1 MQRRPVYMHYA
12 LDIRTFLFSHYFYTG
27 VRIAIGVVGLT
38 LLVFNVADMPT
49 TMTVFLGALCT
60 SLMDLPSPLR
70 HKFNEMLAGVLLC
83 TVVMLVI
90 SLCAPVPW
98 LVSAMMVVVSFFA
111 SMMVVYGKKTMPLQ
125 FAALMVMTLSMENQ
139 VPIADAFLHAG
150 LFLGGGL
157 GYLAYSMTV
166 SWFLRRRIKQQV
178 LAEALFELARY
189 LRIKADF
196 YDVRHDLANQ
206 FNQLVR
212 QQIVVADKQQASRDL
227 ILRDLHTK
235 QDGLLVQVHL
245 SMLELYEQVLSTH
258 ADYALLRQ
266 HFGESDVM
274 IFLRDLATKAAQD
287 IESIAYAITRKK
299 ASEPSVNY
307 KAELR
312 AVQFEMQELAQPGP
326 RQASQEALT
335 LLRVTYNKIRDI
347 IEFIG
352 QVHQATQNPV
362 DPLPILPGS
371 DMTPFLTQ
379 QKFKFN
385 MLLVNLRWQSPI
397 FRFAIRVAL
406 AVTTGLWIAGL
417 LPYMAHGY
425 WIVLTIVII
434 LKPNFSATKQR
445 MADRLIGTVIG
456 CLITMLILRFVH
468 NPLGQLAVLFA
479 ASVAAPAFTYIKYRY
494 TAIAASV
501 QILMLLNLLVPAGH
515 QGVIGERLID
525 TLIGVVIATVFS
537 YVLPAWE
544 YRDLPKLLRN
554 VLKSS
559 QRYLTASRD
568 LLEGKVKDDFFY
580 RVCRKGFMDS
590 LAALIS
596 ALVRM
601 MDEPA
606 TKQRAVRELNRFIVQ
621 NYLVAA
627 HIAALRLMLRRHQ
640 ENMPQSAVA
649 RLIEETYLE
658 ASQHLAEAQ
667 RLLAPKPRKRGGAVV
682 VSPEAAEDKALSG
695 KIELIGPV
703 TPEPVPAEASA
714 WSGWDNLRRRTSLL
728 NQDLKEI
735 VSQTEAIDRVLR
747 KTPD

>member
-1 MQRRPVYMHYA
+1 MHYA

-38 LLVFNVADMPT
+38 MLVYNVADMPT

-83 TVVMLVI
+83 TLVMLVI
-90 SLCAPVPW
+90 SLCAPIPW
-98 LVSAMMVVVSFFA
+98 LVGAMMVVVSFFA

-139 VPIADAFLHAG
+139 VPISAALTNCA

-157 GYLAYSMTV
+157 GYLAYSMVV

-196 YDVRHDLANQ
+196 YDVRHDLAAQ

-227 ILRDLHTK
+227 ILRDLYTK

-258 ADYALLRQ
+258 ADYAFLRD
-266 HFGESDVM
+266 HFGDKDVM
-274 IFLRDLATKAAQD
+274 IFLRDLANKTAED

-299 ASEPSVNY
+299 ASAPTVNY

-312 AVQFEMQELAQPGP
+312 AIQYEMQQMAQPGP
-326 RQASQEALT
+326 NQASEEALT
-335 LLRVTYNKIRDI
+335 ILRVTYNKIRDI
-347 IEFIG
+347 IELIG
-352 QVHQATQNPV
+352 QLHQATQNPV

-406 AVTTGLWIAGL
+406 AVTTGLWISSH

-445 MADRLIGTVIG
+445 VADRLIGTIIG
-456 CLITMLILRFVH
+456 CLITALILRFVH
-468 NPLGQLAVLFA
+468 NPMGLMAVLFA
-479 ASVAAPAFTYIKYRY
+479 ASVAAPAFTYVKYRY

-501 QILMLLNLLVPAGH
+501 QILMLLNLLLPAGH
-515 QGVIGERLID
+515 QGVVSERLID
-525 TLIGVVIATVFS
+525 TVIGVVIATIFS

-554 VLKSS
+554 VLKAS

-568 LLEGKVKDDFFY
+568 MLEGKVKDDFFY

-601 MDEPA
+601 MDEPV
-606 TKQRAVRELNRFIVQ
+606 TKHRAVKELNRFIVQ

-640 ENMPQSAVA
+640 ENIPQGSVNQ
-649 RLIEETYLE
+649 LIESTYLE
-658 ASQHLAEAQ
+658 ASEQLAEAQ
-667 RLLAPKPRKRGGAVV
+667 RILAPKSKKRSGAVT
-682 VSPEAAEDKALSG
+682 VSPEAPENKALSA
-695 KIELIGPV
+695 KIELVGPV
-703 TPEPVPAEASA
+703 TPEPVSAETSA
-714 WSGWDNLRRRTSLL
+714 WSGWSTLQRRTSLL
-728 NQDLKEI
+728 NQDLREI
-735 VSQTEAIDRVLR
+735 VAQTTAIDNILR
-747 KTPD
+747 QN

>member
-1 MQRRPVYMHYA
+1 MHYA

-38 LLVFNVADMPT
+38 MLVYNVADMQT

-83 TVVMLVI
+83 TLVMLVI

-111 SMMVVYGKKTMPLQ
+111 SMMVVYGKKTLPLQ
-125 FAALMVMTLSMENQ
+125 FAALLVMTLSMENQ
-139 VPIADAFLHAG
+139 MPMSDAFLHAAF
-150 LFLGGGL
+150 FLGGGL
-157 GYLAYSMTV
+157 GYLAYSMVV

-196 YDVRHDLANQ
+196 YDVRHDLAAQ

-227 ILRDLHTK
+227 ILRDLYTK

-258 ADYALLRQ
+258 ADYAFLRN
-266 HFGESDVM
+266 HFGDGDVM
-274 IFLRDLATKAAQD
+274 IFLRDLANKAGED

-299 ASEPSVNY
+299 ESTPTVNY

-312 AVQFEMQELAQPGP
+312 AMQFEMQRLAEPGP
-326 RQASQEALT
+326 GRASEEALT
-335 LLRVTYNKIRDI
+335 ILRVTYNKIRDI
-347 IEFIG
+347 IELIG
-352 QVHQATQNPV
+352 QLHLATRTPV
-362 DPLPILPGS
+362 DPIPILPGS

-397 FRFAIRVAL
+397 FRFAVRVAL
-406 AVTTGLWIAGL
+406 AVTAGLWIASL

-445 MADRLIGTVIG
+445 MADRLIGTIIG
-456 CLITMLILRFVH
+456 CLLTALILRFVH
-468 NPLGQLAVLFA
+468 NPMGLLAALFA

-515 QGVIGERLID
+515 QGAIGERLID
-525 TLIGVVIATVFS
+525 TVIGVVIATLFS

-554 VLKSS
+554 VLKAS

-568 LLEGKVKDDFFY
+568 MLEGKVKDDFFY

-606 TKQRAVRELNRFIVQ
+606 TKHRAVKELNRFIVQ

-627 HIAALRLMLRRHQ
+627 HIAALRLMLRPHQ
-640 ENMPQSAVA
+640 ENIPQGPVNK
-649 RLIEETYLE
+649 LIEDTYLE
-658 ASQHLAEAQ
+658 ASDQLAEAQ
-667 RLLAPKPRKRGGAVV
+667 RILTPQPRRRAGAAT
-682 VSPEAAEDKALSG
+682 VSPPEPEHKALSA
-695 KIELIGPV
+695 KVELVGPV
-703 TPEPVPAEASA
+703 TPQPQPAEASA
-714 WSGWDNLRRRTSLL
+714 WPGWLTLQRRTSLL
-728 NQDLKEI
+728 TQDLREI
-735 VSQTEAIDRVLR
+735 VVQTEAIEKILR
-747 KTPD
+747 NS

>member
-1 MQRRPVYMHYA
+1 M
-12 LDIRTFLFSHYFYTG
+12 
-27 VRIAIGVVGLT
+27 RIAIGVVGLT
-38 LLVFNVADMPT
+38 MLVYNVADMPT

-83 TVVMLVI
+83 TLVMLLI

-98 LVSAMMVVVSFFA
+98 LVGAMMVVVSFFA

-139 VPIADAFLHAG
+139 VPISAALANCV

-157 GYLAYSMTV
+157 GYLAYSMVV

-196 YDVRHDLANQ
+196 YDVRHDLAAQ

-227 ILRDLHTK
+227 ILRDLYTK

-258 ADYALLRQ
+258 ADYAFLRD
-266 HFGESDVM
+266 HFGDKDVM
-274 IFLRDLATKAAQD
+274 IFLRDLANKTAED

-299 ASEPSVNY
+299 ASSPTVNY

-312 AVQFEMQELAQPGP
+312 AIQYEMQQMAQPGP
-326 RQASQEALT
+326 NRASEEALT
-335 LLRVTYNKIRDI
+335 ILRVTYNKIRDI
-347 IEFIG
+347 IELIG
-352 QVHQATQNPV
+352 QLHQATQNPV
-362 DPLPILPGS
+362 DPIPILPGS

-406 AVTTGLWIAGL
+406 AVTTGLWISSH

-445 MADRLIGTVIG
+445 MADRLIGTIIG
-456 CLITMLILRFVH
+456 CLITALILRFVH
-468 NPLGQLAVLFA
+468 NPMGLMAVLFA
-479 ASVAAPAFTYIKYRY
+479 ASVAAPAFTYVKYRY

-501 QILMLLNLLVPAGH
+501 QILMLLNLLLPAGH
-515 QGVIGERLID
+515 QGVVSERLID
-525 TLIGVVIATVFS
+525 TVIGVVIATIFS

-554 VLKSS
+554 VLKAS

-568 LLEGKVKDDFFY
+568 MLEGKVKDDFFY

-601 MDEPA
+601 MDEPV
-606 TKQRAVRELNRFIVQ
+606 TKHRAVKELNRFIVQ

-640 ENMPQSAVA
+640 ENTPQGAVNQ
-649 RLIEETYLE
+649 LIESTYLE
-658 ASQHLAEAQ
+658 ASQQLAEAQ
-667 RLLAPKPRKRGGAVV
+667 RILAPKSKKRSGAVT
-682 VSPEAAEDKALSG
+682 VSPQAPQDKALSA

-703 TPEPVPAEASA
+703 TPEPVPADASA
-714 WSGWDNLRRRTSLL
+714 WSGWNTLQRRTSLL
-728 NQDLKEI
+728 NQDLREI
-735 VSQTEAIDRVLR
+735 VVQTAAIDHILR
-747 KTPD
+747 QQN

>member
-1 MQRRPVYMHYA
+1 MHYA

-38 LLVFNVADMPT
+38 MLVYNVADMQT

-90 SLCAPVPW
+90 SLAAPMPW
-98 LVSAMMVVVSFFA
+98 LVSAMMVLVSFFA

-139 VPIADAFLHAG
+139 VPFADAFLHAG

-157 GYLAYSMTV
+157 GYLAYSMAV

-196 YDVRHDLANQ
+196 YDVRHDLTSQ

-212 QQIVVADKQQASRDL
+212 QQIVVADKLQASRDL

-258 ADYALLRQ
+258 ADYTFLRS
-266 HFGESDVM
+266 HFGSKDVM
-274 IFLRDLATKAAQD
+274 IFLRDLANKTAED

-299 ASEPSVNY
+299 ASAPSVNY

-312 AVQFEMQELAQPGP
+312 AIQFEIQQMQDAEPE
-326 RQASQEALT
+326 QAADEALT
-335 LLRVTYNKIRDI
+335 VLRVTYNKIRDI
-347 IEFIG
+347 TELIG
-352 QVHQATQNPV
+352 QLHQATHNPV

-406 AVTTGLWIAGL
+406 AVTTGLWISSH
-417 LPYMAHGY
+417 LPYMAHSY

-456 CLITMLILRFVH
+456 CLITALILRFVH
-468 NPLGQLAVLFA
+468 NPAGLLAVLFA
-479 ASVAAPAFTYIKYRY
+479 ASVAAPAFTYVKYRY

-501 QILMLLNLLVPAGH
+501 QILMLLNLLLPAGH
-515 QGVIGERLID
+515 QGVVSERLID
-525 TLIGVVIATVFS
+525 TVIGVVIATAFS
-537 YVLPAWE
+537 YLLPAWE

-554 VLKSS
+554 VLKAS

-568 LLEGKVKDDFFY
+568 MLEGKVKDDFFY

-590 LAALIS
+590 LAALVS

-601 MDEPA
+601 MDEPV
-606 TKQRAVRELNRFIVQ
+606 TKHRAVKEINRFIVQ

-640 ENMPQSAVA
+640 ENMPQGPVNK
-649 RLIEETYLE
+649 LIEDTYLE
-658 ASQHLAEAQ
+658 ASEQLAEAQ
-667 RLLAPKPRKRGGAVV
+667 HILAPKSKKRGGAVT
-682 VSPEAAEDKALSG
+682 VSPQAPQDKALSA
-695 KIELIGPV
+695 KIELVGPV
-703 TPEPVPAEASA
+703 TPEPVSAEASS
-714 WSGWDNLRRRTSLL
+714 WSGWGTLQRRANLL
-728 NQDLKEI
+728 NQDLREI
-735 VSQTEAIDRVLR
+735 VAQTTAIDDILR
-747 KTPD
+747 RQD

>member
-1 MQRRPVYMHYA
+1 MHYA

-27 VRIAIGVVGLT
+27 VRIAIGVVGFT
-38 LLVFNVADMPT
+38 MLVYNVADMPT

-83 TVVMLVI
+83 TLVMLVI
-90 SLCAPVPW
+90 SLAAPVPW

-139 VPIADAFLHAG
+139 APITDAVLHSAF
-150 LFLGGGL
+150 FLGGGL
-157 GYLAYSMTV
+157 GYLAYSMAV

-258 ADYALLRQ
+258 ADYAFLRN
-266 HFGESDVM
+266 HFGNADVM
-274 IFLRDLATKAAQD
+274 IFLRDLANKAGED

-299 ASEPSVNY
+299 ASTPTVSY

-312 AVQFEMQELAQPGP
+312 AIQFEMQQMSQPGP
-326 RQASQEALT
+326 NLASEEALT
-335 LLRVTYNKIRDI
+335 ILRVTYNKIRDI
-347 IEFIG
+347 MELIG
-352 QVHQATQNPV
+352 QLHQATQNPV

-406 AVTTGLWIAGL
+406 AVTTGLWISNH

-445 MADRLIGTVIG
+445 MADRLVGTIIG

-468 NPLGQLAVLFA
+468 NPMGQMAVLFA

-525 TLIGVVIATVFS
+525 TVIGVVIATLFS

-568 LLEGKVKDDFFY
+568 MLEGKVKDDFFY

-606 TKQRAVRELNRFIVQ
+606 TKHRAVKELNRFIVQ

-640 ENMPQSAVA
+640 ENIPEGPVNK
-649 RLIEETYLE
+649 LIEDTYLE
-658 ASQHLAEAQ
+658 ASEHLAEAQ
-667 RLLAPKPRKRGGAVV
+667 RILAPKPRNRGGAVV
-682 VSPEAAEDKALSG
+682 VSPQAPEEKALSA
-695 KIELIGPV
+695 KIELVGPV
-703 TPEPVPAEASA
+703 TPEPLPAEASA
-714 WSGWDNLRRRTSLL
+714 WSGWVTLQRRASLL
-728 NQDLKEI
+728 NQDLREI
-735 VSQTEAIDRVLR
+735 VSQTSAIDKVLR
-747 KTPD
+747 KN

>member
-1 MQRRPVYMHYA
+1 
-12 LDIRTFLFSHYFYTG
+12 
-27 VRIAIGVVGLT
+27 
-38 LLVFNVADMPT
+38 
-49 TMTVFLGALCT
+49 
-60 SLMDLPSPLR
+60 
-70 HKFNEMLAGVLLC
+70 
-83 TVVMLVI
+83 
-90 SLCAPVPW
+90 
-98 LVSAMMVVVSFFA
+98 
-111 SMMVVYGKKTMPLQ
+111 
-125 FAALMVMTLSMENQ
+125 
-139 VPIADAFLHAG
+139 
-150 LFLGGGL
+150 
-157 GYLAYSMTV
+157 
-166 SWFLRRRIKQQV
+166 
-178 LAEALFELARY
+178 
-189 LRIKADF
+189 
-196 YDVRHDLANQ
+196 
-206 FNQLVR
+206 
-212 QQIVVADKQQASRDL
+212 
-227 ILRDLHTK
+227 
-235 QDGLLVQVHL
+235 
-245 SMLELYEQVLSTH
+245 
-258 ADYALLRQ
+258 
-266 HFGESDVM
+266 
-274 IFLRDLATKAAQD
+274 
-287 IESIAYAITRKK
+287 
-299 ASEPSVNY
+299 
-307 KAELR
+307 
-312 AVQFEMQELAQPGP
+312 
-326 RQASQEALT
+326 
-335 LLRVTYNKIRDI
+335 
-347 IEFIG
+347 
-352 QVHQATQNPV
+352 
-362 DPLPILPGS
+362 
-371 DMTPFLTQ
+371 
-379 QKFKFN
+379 
-385 MLLVNLRWQSPI
+385 
-397 FRFAIRVAL
+397 
-406 AVTTGLWIAGL
+406 
-417 LPYMAHGY
+417 
-425 WIVLTIVII
+425 
-434 LKPNFSATKQR
+434 
-445 MADRLIGTVIG
+445 G

-682 VSPEAAEDKALSG
+682 VSPDAAEDKALSG

>member
-1 MQRRPVYMHYA
+1 MHYA

-27 VRIAIGVVGLT
+27 VRIAIGVVGFT
-38 LLVFNVADMPT
+38 MLVYNVADMPT

-83 TVVMLVI
+83 TLVMLVI
-90 SLCAPVPW
+90 SLAAPIPW

-139 VPIADAFLHAG
+139 APITDAVLHSAF
-150 LFLGGGL
+150 FLGGGL
-157 GYLAYSMTV
+157 GYLAYSMAV

-196 YDVRHDLANQ
+196 YDVRHDLASQ

-258 ADYALLRQ
+258 ADYAFLRN
-266 HFGESDVM
+266 HFGNADVM
-274 IFLRDLATKAAQD
+274 IFLRDLANKAGED

-299 ASEPSVNY
+299 ASTPTVSY

-312 AVQFEMQELAQPGP
+312 AIQYEMQQMSQPGP
-326 RQASQEALT
+326 GQASEEALT
-335 LLRVTYNKIRDI
+335 ILRVTYNKIRDI
-347 IEFIG
+347 MELIG
-352 QVHQATQNPV
+352 QLHQATQNPV
-362 DPLPILPGS
+362 DPIPILPGS

-406 AVTTGLWIAGL
+406 AVTTGLWISNH

-445 MADRLIGTVIG
+445 MADRLIGTIIG

-468 NPLGQLAVLFA
+468 NPMGQMAVLFA
-479 ASVAAPAFTYIKYRY
+479 ASVAAPAFTYVKYRY

-525 TLIGVVIATVFS
+525 TVIGVVIATLFS

-568 LLEGKVKDDFFY
+568 MLEGKVKDDFFY

-606 TKQRAVRELNRFIVQ
+606 TKHRAVKELNRFIVQ

-640 ENMPQSAVA
+640 ENIPEGPVNK
-649 RLIEETYLE
+649 LIEDTYLE
-658 ASQHLAEAQ
+658 ASEHLAEAQ
-667 RLLAPKPRKRGGAVV
+667 RILAPKSKKRGGAVV
-682 VSPEAAEDKALSG
+682 VSPEAPEQKALSA
-695 KIELIGPV
+695 KIELVGPV
-703 TPEPVPAEASA
+703 TPEPLPAEASA
-714 WSGWDNLRRRTSLL
+714 WSGWVTLQRRASLL
-728 NQDLKEI
+728 NQDLQEI
-735 VSQTEAIDRVLR
+735 VAQTSAIDNILR
-747 KTPD
+747 KN

>member
-1 MQRRPVYMHYA
+1 MHYA

-38 LLVFNVADMPT
+38 MLVYNVADMPT

-83 TVVMLVI
+83 TLVMLVI
-90 SLCAPVPW
+90 SLCAPIPW
-98 LVSAMMVVVSFFA
+98 LVGAMMVVVSFFA

-139 VPIADAFLHAG
+139 VPISAALTNCA

-157 GYLAYSMTV
+157 GYLAYSMVV

-196 YDVRHDLANQ
+196 YDVRHDLAAQ

-227 ILRDLHTK
+227 ILRDLYTK

-258 ADYALLRQ
+258 ADYAFLRD
-266 HFGESDVM
+266 HFGDKDVM
-274 IFLRDLATKAAQD
+274 IFLRDLANKTAED

-299 ASEPSVNY
+299 ASAPTVNY

-312 AVQFEMQELAQPGP
+312 AIQYEMQQMAQPGP
-326 RQASQEALT
+326 NQASEEALT
-335 LLRVTYNKIRDI
+335 ILRVTYNKIRDI
-347 IEFIG
+347 IELIG
-352 QVHQATQNPV
+352 QLHQATQNPV

-406 AVTTGLWIAGL
+406 AVTTGLWISSH

-445 MADRLIGTVIG
+445 VADRLIGTIIG
-456 CLITMLILRFVH
+456 CLITALILRFVH
-468 NPLGQLAVLFA
+468 NPMGLMAVLFA
-479 ASVAAPAFTYIKYRY
+479 ASVAAPAFTYVKYRY

-501 QILMLLNLLVPAGH
+501 QILMLLNLLLPAGH
-515 QGVIGERLID
+515 QGVVSERLID
-525 TLIGVVIATVFS
+525 TVIGVVIATIFS

-554 VLKSS
+554 VLKAS

-568 LLEGKVKDDFFY
+568 MLEGKVKDDFFY

-601 MDEPA
+601 MDEPV
-606 TKQRAVRELNRFIVQ
+606 TKHRAVKELNRFIVQ

-640 ENMPQSAVA
+640 ENIPQGSVNQ
-649 RLIEETYLE
+649 LIESTYLE
-658 ASQHLAEAQ
+658 ASEQLAEAQ
-667 RLLAPKPRKRGGAVV
+667 RILAPKSKKRSGAVT
-682 VSPEAAEDKALSG
+682 VSPEAPENKALSA
-695 KIELIGPV
+695 KIELVGPAP
-703 TPEPVPAEASA
+703 PEPVSAETSA
-714 WSGWDNLRRRTSLL
+714 WSGWSTLQRRTSLL
-728 NQDLKEI
+728 NQDLREI
-735 VSQTEAIDRVLR
+735 VAQTTAIDNILR
-747 KTPD
+747 QN

>member
-1 MQRRPVYMHYA
+1 MHYA

-38 LLVFNVADMPT
+38 MLVYNVADMPT

-83 TVVMLVI
+83 TLVMLLI

-98 LVSAMMVVVSFFA
+98 LVGAMMVVVSFFA

-139 VPIADAFLHAG
+139 VPISAALANCV

-157 GYLAYSMTV
+157 GYLAYSMVV

-196 YDVRHDLANQ
+196 YDVRHDLAAQ

-227 ILRDLHTK
+227 ILRDLYTK

-258 ADYALLRQ
+258 ADYAFLRD
-266 HFGESDVM
+266 HFGDKDVM
-274 IFLRDLATKAAQD
+274 IFLRDLANKTAED

-299 ASEPSVNY
+299 ASSPTVNY

-312 AVQFEMQELAQPGP
+312 AIQYEMQQMAQPGP
-326 RQASQEALT
+326 NRASEEALT
-335 LLRVTYNKIRDI
+335 ILRVTYNKIRDI
-347 IEFIG
+347 IELIG
-352 QVHQATQNPV
+352 QLHQATQNPV
-362 DPLPILPGS
+362 DPIPILPGS

-406 AVTTGLWIAGL
+406 AVTTGLWISSH

-445 MADRLIGTVIG
+445 MADRLIGTIIG
-456 CLITMLILRFVH
+456 CLITALILRFVH
-468 NPLGQLAVLFA
+468 NPMGLMAVLFA
-479 ASVAAPAFTYIKYRY
+479 ASVAAPAFTYVKYRY

-501 QILMLLNLLVPAGH
+501 QILMLLNLLLPAGH
-515 QGVIGERLID
+515 QGVVSERLID
-525 TLIGVVIATVFS
+525 TVIGVVIATIFS

-554 VLKSS
+554 VLKAS

-568 LLEGKVKDDFFY
+568 MLEGKVKDDFFY

-601 MDEPA
+601 MDEPV
-606 TKQRAVRELNRFIVQ
+606 TKHRAVKELNRFIVQ

-640 ENMPQSAVA
+640 ENTPQGAVNQ
-649 RLIEETYLE
+649 LIESTYLE
-658 ASQHLAEAQ
+658 ASQQLAEAQ
-667 RLLAPKPRKRGGAVV
+667 RILAPKSKKRSGAVT
-682 VSPEAAEDKALSG
+682 VSPQAPQDKALSA

-703 TPEPVPAEASA
+703 TPEPVPADASA
-714 WSGWDNLRRRTSLL
+714 WSGWNTLQRRTSLL
-728 NQDLKEI
+728 NQDLREI
-735 VSQTEAIDRVLR
+735 VVQTAAIDHILR
-747 KTPD
+747 QQN